1 MRTELVG
8 NELLVRV
15 SRKHWLYVGIPLL
28 FFVVFLVFYIYACS
42 VSQLKQLAGVLWV
55 FPVGALLLFVYRYF
69 DRKYNIW
76 VVTDRRVVDEWGII
90 AHNAKETPIDRIQN
104 ITYMQS
110 VLGRILGF
118 GDVRIQTAATSGAV
132 VYSFVEKP
140 KLLKDSVVE
149 CQNIFKDE
157 QIKKQAAK
165 MAAAVANA
173 VGKEKV
179 SGQTAN

>member
-76 VVTDRRVVDEWGII
+76 VVT
-90 AHNAKETPIDRIQN
+90 AKETPIDRIQN